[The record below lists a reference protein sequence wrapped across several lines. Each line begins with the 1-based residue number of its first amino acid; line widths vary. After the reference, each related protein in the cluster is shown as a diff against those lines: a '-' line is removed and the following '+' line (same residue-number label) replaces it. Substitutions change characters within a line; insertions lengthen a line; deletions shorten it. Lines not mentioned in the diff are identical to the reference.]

1 MTNQARAVAHAK
13 AAARYRDAGKPNKAK
28 AHFGRAEHYRS
39 LHTQEFGGVW
49 DLLGMP
55 YKDENPATAGAR
67 WFCVECESTST
78 VIDATNS
85 GQECVLPVCASRKS
99 REDARN
105 LFEDNRAGYAQFY
118 KIACDNSHAMY
129 ALSSNV
135 FALDDVPVTPLQ
147 LSGKCDG
154 EIIPNPSDT
163 HTPWVCIGC
172 DRVRVI
178 YRVWNDGKFC
188 SNPTCKGKRDD
199 AVDAYKADQKGY
211 NKKFYDSVKKHPS
224 SKVLVYNNRL
234 PTTRAQKAR
243 VLYDQRVSMDVA
255 LMRQNR
261 AGSRSISFLGEGTEA
276 LVEMPLIIKTCIDEL
291 EKYIER
297 KPRTRELSVTPIV
310 AGLFRISPSGA
321 ALEKLK
327 NTYLNGDSPVGPLE
341 EAEPNTIASLLK
353 WLLSDDVGGPLL
365 AGAHETILSKESG
378 YVAGTSNQQNLAP
391 SVIVPSY
398 VESVIRALP
407 SGNKIVLRGILPFLA
422 KVAKCEELAMPA
434 PSLAIVF
441 APRLIRPPYESRQ
454 TPNLAEERDKIQR
467 AIQLLSAIIDAS
479 DDEDFMKLLK

>member
-13 AAARYRDAGKPNKAK
+13 AAARYRDAGKPHKAK

-39 LHTQEFGGVW
+39 LHTQEFGGLW
-49 DLLGMP
+49 DMLSMS

-85 GQECVLPVCASRKS
+85 GEECVLPVCASRKS
-99 REDARN
+99 RNDATE
-105 LFEDNRAGYAQFY
+105 LFESSRESYRHFY
-118 KIACDNSHAMY
+118 KMACDNSHAMY

-154 EIIPNPSDT
+154 ETPNP
-163 HTPWVCIGC
+163 HGKFTPWVCTGC

-178 YRVWNDGKFC
+178 YRVWNDGQFC
-188 SNPTCKGKRDD
+188 SNPTCKGKRAD
-199 AVDAYKADQKGY
+199 AVDAYKADQTGY

-234 PTTRAQKAR
+234 PTNRAQKAR
-243 VLYDQRVSMDVA
+243 VLYDQRLGIDVG
-255 LMRQNR
+255 LMSQNR
-261 AGSRSISFLGEGTEA
+261 DGSRSISFLGEGTEK

-291 EKYIER
+291 EKYIEG
-297 KPRTRELSVTPIV
+297 KPRTLKMSTTPLV
-310 AGLFRISPSGA
+310 EGLFRINPNAG

-341 EAEPNTIASLLK
+341 EAEPNAIASLLK

-378 YVAGTSNQQNLAP
+378 YVAGTSNQQNLP
-391 SVIVPSY
+391 PSY
-398 VESVIRALP
+398 VKSVIGALP
-407 SGNKIVLRGILPFLA
+407 SGNKMVLRGILPFLA
-422 KVAKCEELAMPA
+422 KVTRCKELRMPA
-434 PSLAIVF
+434 RNLAIVF
-441 APRLIRPPYESRQ
+441 APLLIRPPYASQ
-454 TPNLAEERDKIQR
+454 QPQDLAEELAKIER

-479 DDEDFMKLLK
+479 DDQDFMKLFELLE